1 VESWAA
7 QVSGDRARGLRVI
20 RDALEARAKA
30 DFLAANGQP
39 IKPPGTRDE
48 LKLLYPVYF
57 PENILAASKRVG
69 LDPFLIQALMREES
83 YFNEFAISTSNAR
96 GLMQLLPSTA
106 QDVARWENL
115 SAFQVSDLFLP
126 DVNIRLGSRYLG
138 YLHETFSYN
147 SMPAVGA
154 YNGGPGAMKRWLQAS
169 PTIKSDPDMFVER
182 IPYEQSRDYIKKV
195 FGSWWNYHR
204 IYSADGQI
212 GL

>member
-1 VESWAA
+1 
-7 QVSGDRARGLRVI
+7 VI
-20 RDALEARAKA
+20 RDALEARAKTE
-30 DFLAANGQP
+30 FLATNGRP
-39 IKPPGTRDE
+39 IKSTGTRDE

-57 PENILAASKRVG
+57 PENIRSASKRVG

-106 QDVARWENL
+106 QDVAHWENL
-115 SAFQVSDLFLP
+115 PGFQVSDLFLP
-126 DVNIRLGSRYLG
+126 EVNIRLGSRYLG
-138 YLHETFSYN
+138 YLHETFHYN

-154 YNGGPGAMKRWLQAS
+154 YNGGPGAMKRWQQAS
-169 PTIKSDPDMFVER
+169 SLAQSDPDMFVER

-204 IYSADGQI
+204 LYSAEGRI